1 MVCEITNADIAAPLF
16 DGWEETLIWSCL
28 QKVMGKLWGKKQCGS
43 TAENADTSRI
53 SASAKGSYGTERIS
67 EAQGRTERNGKKL
80 IREGIDEA
88 DYASYALRKYG
99 VRPKEWVQMDLAER
113 MFYCAVIDL
122 EIEKMQEAERG

>member
-1 MVCEITNADIAAPLF
+1 M
-16 DGWEETLIWSCL
+16 
-28 QKVMGKLWGKKQCGS
+28 
-43 TAENADTSRI
+43 
-53 SASAKGSYGTERIS
+53 
-67 EAQGRTERNGKKL
+67 

>member
-1 MVCEITNADIAAPLF
+1 
-16 DGWEETLIWSCL
+16 
-28 QKVMGKLWGKKQCGS
+28 MGKLWSKKQCGS
-43 TAENADTSRI
+43 AAKNADTGRI

-67 EAQGRTERNGKKL
+67 EAKGRTERNGKKL